1 VDAQQASDAPSAM
14 RLPLSAAAV
23 LVLVALIGAAAVR
36 WSGISIREPDAAA
49 LASRELRF
57 EDRPDGSIAVF
68 DARDHVLIETVRGEA
83 GFVRGALRG
92 LARERRREG
101 IGAQPPFTLVARADG
116 RLTLIDPST
125 GRRVD
130 LESFGPTNAAEFA
143 RLLAP
148 PDPQRG
154 RSPP

>member
-1 VDAQQASDAPSAM
+1 M
-14 RLPLSAAAV
+14 SAATPNHEAPLTLPIAAAGA
-23 LVLVALIGAAAVR
+23 LVLAALLGTAAVR
-36 WSGISIREPDAAA
+36 LSGLSISEPDAAPVA
-49 LASRELRF
+49 VRELRF

-68 DARDHVLIETVRGEA
+68 DAHSDTLIETVRGEA

-101 IGAQPPFTLVARADG
+101 IGAAPPFRLVARVDG

-148 PDPQRG
+148 GAADAPTR
-154 RSPP
+154 RAR

>member
-1 VDAQQASDAPSAM
+1 MDLQRTSDTSAAM

-36 WSGISIREPDAAA
+36 WSGISISEPDAAA
-49 LASRELRF
+49 LASRQLRF
-57 EDRPDGSIAVF
+57 EVRPDGSIEIF
-68 DARDHVLIETVRGEA
+68 DARSQELVDTVRGEA
-83 GFVRGALRG
+83 GFVRDALRG

-101 IGAQPPFTLVARADG
+101 IGAQPPFTLVARTDG

-130 LESFGPTNAAEFA
+130 LESFGPTNAAAFA
-143 RLLAP
+143 RLLAKPEP
-148 PDPQRG
+148 PSG